1 MEKKEPF
8 YHNLAA
14 LRQMAE
20 KRLQEKGESNP
31 VVCTSPEEM
40 RNLAHEMAVKQVEI
54 EIQQEELL
62 QLKNKL
68 ENRQARSLEL
78 IEINRQTQIKEK
90 HSALQVTNQEK
101 AKLTQA
107 NKKLFANQTSHR
119 DLIDYMRNGYVYG
132 RVIYKEGCAVDFVHE
147 EVNAGYEKITGI
159 KNVAG
164 RKVSEIFPD
173 IGQSQPEFLERH
185 FRVAETG
192 IADHFEIF
200 LAPLGQWFDVSMYC
214 PQKGYFVSMF
224 DDVTERKRY
233 EFLLRFRLRILQM
246 AETATVETL
255 LQETLQEAERLT
267 NSKNGSVSFVA
278 KDQLSLSLQA
288 CSMDTEKTM
297 CRRKEQGQSFQLGN
311 KGPWA
316 DAIRE
321 QRAVMHNYDPVLKQC
336 MRMRGS
342 CLSEVRRELIVPVIR
357 NDEIVAVIGIGNK
370 PEVYDESDLRWV
382 TVLAN
387 LTWDIVA
394 KKIAET
400 EQEKLQLQLQQ
411 SQKMEMIG
419 QLAAGMAHEINNPLN
434 FIAINFSNIRDITLD
449 LRDILKEYQNIIR
462 KQEEK
467 NFSEKDL
474 KALRQKEAE
483 LDVEMLINDIPEI
496 LAQSQRGFE
505 RITSI
510 INSMGNLSHRYAIDK
525 KVSFNINQGINDT
538 LVIARHEYSPCAD
551 IITSLGE
558 LPHVLCN
565 PERINQVFLNLIINS
580 VHAIQSQQR
589 SSNGTISIHTW
600 FDSSNVY
607 CSIADDGPGVP
618 EAIRKDI
625 FNPFFTTKDP
635 GKGTGLGMSIS
646 WDIIVVMHK
655 GTLSFETPA
664 EGGTIFTLSLPRT
677 PDE

>member
-1 MEKKEPF
+1 MKKKETF

-14 LRQMAE
+14 LRQVAE

-31 VVCTSPEEM
+31 VVCASPEEI
-40 RNLAHEMAVKQVEI
+40 RRLVHELAVNRVEI

-62 QLKNKL
+62 QLKNNL
-68 ENRQARSLEL
+68 ENRQTRSLDL
-78 IEINRQTQIKEK
+78 IEINRQAQIEEK
-90 HSALQVTNQEK
+90 HSALQVKNQEN
-101 AKLTQA
+101 AKLTLA
-107 NKKLFANQTSHR
+107 NEKLSANQTTHR
-119 DLIDYMRNGYVYG
+119 NLIDYMRNGYVYG
-132 RVIYKEGCAVDFVHE
+132 RVIYEEECAVDFVHE
-147 EVNAGYEKITGI
+147 KVNAGYEKITGI

-164 RKVSEIFPD
+164 RKISEIFPE

-192 IADHFEIF
+192 KADHFEIF
-200 LAPLGQWFDVSMYC
+200 FKPLGQWFEISMYC

-246 AETATVETL
+246 AEISTVESL
-255 LQETLQEAERLT
+255 LQETLQEAQRLT
-267 NSKNGSVSFVA
+267 NSTVGSVFFVA

-288 CSMDTEKTM
+288 CSMDSEKTM
-297 CRRKEQGQSFQLGN
+297 CRRKEQGKYFSLE
-311 KGPWA
+311 KHGPWA

-321 QRAVMHNYDPVLKQC
+321 QRAMMHNYDPVLKHC
-336 MRMRGS
+336 MRMQGG
-342 CLSEVRRELIVPVIR
+342 CLAEVRRELIVPVIR
-357 NDEIVAVIGIGNK
+357 NDEIVAMIGIGNK
-370 PEVYDESDLRWV
+370 PGVYDETDIRWV

-400 EQEKLQLQLQQ
+400 EREKLQIQLQQ

-434 FIAINFSNIRDITLD
+434 FIAINFSNIRDITSD
-449 LRDILKEYQNIIR
+449 LRTVLKEYKNITR
-462 KQEEK
+462 KLEGK
-467 NFSEKDL
+467 TFSDKDL
-474 KALRQKEAE
+474 LKLHQKEAE

-538 LVIARHEYSPCAD
+538 LVIARHEYSSCAD
-551 IITSLGE
+551 ITTSLGE

-565 PERINQVFLNLIINS
+565 PEQINQVFLNLIINS

-625 FNPFFTTKDP
+625 FNPFFTTKGP

-664 EGGTIFTLSLPRT
+664 EGGTIFTLSLPRAV
-677 PDE
+677 DE